1 MKIVKH
7 FSDLFFSEQLIA
19 FVSEERSRGPVYP
32 PGTYF
37 YCDTVRHL
45 SAQETNLLYVR
56 DNVLLFLTIFSKGRL
71 FLDHSLSN

>member
-19 FVSEERSRGPVYP
+19 FVSEERSRGLVYP